1 MSRGRRPVRGMDLSR
16 DYLNVI
22 AAAARWQSSRAARA
36 AVILL
41 GCVPLAAGYDAAND
55 GLGANPVEAVLHRT
69 GDWALRLLLATLAV
83 SPLRRWTGWS
93 WLLHLRRPLGLLAF
107 GYAMLHA
114 LTYVVLDRG
123 LVWED
128 IVADVLER
136 PYVTAGSTALVLW
149 RPSPPPRRALRCGVS
164 ARAGSSCT
172 GWSTPSPCLR
182 CCIFSGRE
190 ARRPEPVVYA
200 GVLAVLL
207 LVRLPAVLRGR
218 RRGRT
223 GAREALRPSRPDR
236 RPRRGARRRRTGC
249 TARASRG
256 WCRRRP
262 ARETTPRRAGRPG
275 RGRRPRG

>member
-1 MSRGRRPVRGMDLSR
+1 MIP
-16 DYLNVI
+16 
-22 AAAARWQSSRAARA
+22 AAARWQPARAARA

-41 GCVPLAAGYDAAND
+41 ACVPFALLAYDAMND

-93 WLLHLRRPLGLLAF
+93 WLHHLRRPLGLLTF

-136 PYVTAGSTALVLW
+136 PYVTAGFTALVLMVPLAVTST
-149 RPSPPPRRALRCGVS
+149 RAAMRRLGPRWQQLHRLVYAVAVLAVLHFLW
-164 ARAGSSCT
+164 SSK
-172 GWSTPSPCLR
+172 LD
-182 CCIFSGRE
+182 
-190 ARRPEPVVYA
+190 RPEPVVYA

-218 RRGRT
+218 RLVAQG
-223 GAREALRPSRPDR
+223 P
-236 RPRRGARRRRTGC
+236 
-249 TARASRG
+249 
-256 WCRRRP
+256 
-262 ARETTPRRAGRPG
+262 
-275 RGRRPRG
+275 

>member
-1 MSRGRRPVRGMDLSR
+1 
-16 DYLNVI
+16 VI
-22 AAAARWQSSRAARA
+22 AAAARWQPSRAVRA

-41 GCVPLAAGYDAAND
+41 ACVPFALLAYDAIND

-136 PYVTAGSTALVLW
+136 PYVTAGFTALVLMAPLAATST
-149 RPSPPPRRALRCGVS
+149 RAAMRRLGPRWQQLHRLVYAIAVLAVLHFLW
-164 ARAGSSCT
+164 SSK
-172 GWSTPSPCLR
+172 LD
-182 CCIFSGRE
+182 
-190 ARRPEPVVYA
+190 RPEPVVYA

-218 RRGRT
+218 RLVAQG
-223 GAREALRPSRPDR
+223 P
-236 RPRRGARRRRTGC
+236 
-249 TARASRG
+249 
-256 WCRRRP
+256 
-262 ARETTPRRAGRPG
+262 
-275 RGRRPRG
+275 